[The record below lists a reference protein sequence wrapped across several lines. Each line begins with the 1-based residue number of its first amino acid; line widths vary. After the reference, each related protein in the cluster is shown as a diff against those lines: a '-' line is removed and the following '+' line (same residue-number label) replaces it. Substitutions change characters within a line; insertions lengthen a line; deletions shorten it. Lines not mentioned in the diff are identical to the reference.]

1 MGLSAHRGR
10 LTADN
15 KSYTPILDRIM
26 QCASTGRPTSLE
38 YDSMRFQRRNGLLLL
53 LMAAMAVLLL
63 APAVALARAG
73 GGEGFGGGGG
83 GFGGGGSGG
92 GGALLFEL
100 LYFLVLLHPLIG
112 IPLMIVVGV
121 IYYMT
126 HTSVAGYYRGRR
138 TQRGL
143 DAMDSNREAAALAS
157 LQQRDPAFQLDRFY
171 QRVQT
176 AFLKIQDAW
185 CAQNPHS
192 VRPFISDGVHERF
205 GLQFLEQKEEGVRD
219 RMENITVQAVQL
231 AQLTSD
237 NVFDTAVVRID
248 AGAVDQQVSL
258 ADARVLSGSSQSED
272 FTEYWSFLRRRG
284 ARSTDKDGL
293 IEGHCPNCG
302 APIEL
307 NAGARC
313 ENCHAQLRSGQ
324 YDWVLVQI
332 TQESEWRPEYPK
344 VLPGVCALE
353 QRDPDFTPADL
364 EDRVSVLFWRKARA
378 DRLGKVDPLLKVAT
392 PEFTRAYQQL
402 LAAPATG
409 ERAFWGDCAVGGVE
423 TLGVIPGDGQDQ
435 ALVEIR
441 WSARR
446 YQVDAQGQARRTP
459 ESNLARNLMVL
470 GRKAGVKTD
479 TAAGI
484 SSAHCPQCGAPVV
497 DDASDKC
504 GYCGAIFNDGSRG
517 WVLTDMLAMSS
528 AQAQEL
534 LMQLARSDNAGPSLP
549 AQGAEPVPA
558 NGQAAAYAPPG
569 AGAALPPEPSGLLAW
584 MVKAV
589 VRNRGIDAAQEQ
601 MLRAVAKRRN
611 ITDEQ
616 LHRMIDAA
624 GRGQLQTPEPHSP
637 VEVQQWLGAMVA
649 AALANGDLTTS
660 EQRLINGVGFQY
672 GLSLSDVKILIRR
685 EKDMLYTHAVDAL
698 RQQRAVAA

>member
-1 MGLSAHRGR
+1 MA
-10 LTADN
+10 A
-15 KSYTPILDRIM
+15 
-26 QCASTGRPTSLE
+26 
-38 YDSMRFQRRNGLLLL
+38 LLLT
-53 LMAAMAVLLL
+53 
-63 APAVALARAG
+63 PALVLARAG
-73 GGEGFGGGGG
+73 GGEGFGGGG
-83 GFGGGGSGG
+83 FGGGGGGGG

-112 IPLMIVVGV
+112 IPVLVVVGV

-171 QRVQT
+171 QRVRT

-185 CAQNPHS
+185 CAQNLHG

-205 GLQFLEQKEEGVRD
+205 GLQFLEQKEEAVRD
-219 RMENITVQAVQL
+219 RMENISVQAVQL

-237 NVFDTAVVRID
+237 NVFETAVVRID
-248 AGAVDQQVSL
+248 ASAVDQQVSL
-258 ADARVLSGSSQSED
+258 ADSRVLSGSGQSEN

-284 ARSTDKDGL
+284 VQSTDKDGL

-313 ENCHAQLRSGQ
+313 QNCHAQLRSGQ

-332 TQESEWRPEYPK
+332 TQESEWRPESPK

-353 QRDPDFTPADL
+353 QRDPDFTLADL
-364 EDRVSVLFWRKARA
+364 EDRVSVMFWRKARA
-378 DRLGKVDPLLKVAT
+378 DRLGKVDPLRKIAT
-392 PEFTRAYQQL
+392 PEFARTYQQL
-402 LAAPATG
+402 LAAPAAG
-409 ERAFWGDCAVGGVE
+409 QRAFWGDCAVGGVE
-423 TLGVIPGDGQDQ
+423 TLGVIPGDGKDQ
-435 ALVEIR
+435 VLVEIR

-470 GRKAGVKTD
+470 ERKAGVKTD

-504 GYCGAIFNDGSRG
+504 GYCGAVFNDGSRG
-517 WVLTDMLAMSS
+517 WVLADMLAMSGE
-528 AQAQEL
+528 QAQEL
-534 LMQLARSDNAGPSLP
+534 LMQLARSDNAGPSIP
-549 AQGAEPVPA
+549 AQGAEPVSA
-558 NGQAAAYAPPG
+558 SGQTAAGASPG
-569 AGAALPPEPSGLLAW
+569 AGPALPPEPSGLLAW

-611 ITDEQ
+611 ISDEQ

-637 VEVQQWLGAMVA
+637 AEVQQWLGAMVA
-649 AALANGDLTTS
+649 AALTNGDLTTS

-672 GLSLSDVKILIRR
+672 GLSLSDVKALIRR
-685 EKDMLYTHAVDAL
+685 EKDMLYTHAVNAL